1 MDIFPR
7 FSETALAVL
16 ISLVTTCLC
25 KSGFSTFLLIKM
37 KSRNCSECTG
47 SNACCY
53 QLGYH
58 RLRHKNKDDQK
69 WTFISIFY
77 I

>member
-1 MDIFPR
+1 
-7 FSETALAVL
+7 
-16 ISLVTTCLC
+16 
-25 KSGFSTFLLIKM
+25 M